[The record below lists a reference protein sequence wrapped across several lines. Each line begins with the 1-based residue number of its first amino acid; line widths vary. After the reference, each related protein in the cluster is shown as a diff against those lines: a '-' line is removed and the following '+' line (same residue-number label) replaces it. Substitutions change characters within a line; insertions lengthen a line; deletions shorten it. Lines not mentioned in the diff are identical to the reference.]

1 MYQMIKKIVSGVSKY
16 TEKNDDGDV
25 VNCLKVHYTDGSS
38 KYFKVAECEFSFNEG
53 RRLWQQHEKDFDGQ

>member
-1 MYQMIKKIVSGVSKY
+1 MIKKIVSGVSKY

-38 KYFKVAECEFSFNEG
+38 KDLTVAEWEFSFNEG